1 MSSNLEDY
9 LTYTERERTALFSK
23 CYGLHKEINFKIQNF
38 VRYQNLESVIS
49 MSYPHSNPHYAKTG
63 AHLDPCYAC
72 IQSSLLCVEVPRILT
87 CCCEAI
93 EQHGIIDGI
102 YRLSGR
108 AVLVQKLRFV
118 LCCHILISYYVCT
131 YIFT

>member
-1 MSSNLEDY
+1 MLWTSQRNKLKNAKFC
-9 LTYTERERTALFSK
+9 ALSEFGK
-23 CYGLHKEINFKIQNF
+23 CYIN
-38 VRYQNLESVIS
+38 VIS
-49 MSYPHSNPHYAKTG
+49 AFQSTLRKTG

-118 LCCHILISYYVCT
+118 CLASSYRKVPAICACAYR
-131 YIFT
+131 